1 VTHGARFPAPQDD
14 PRTPHLEARGLAC
27 DVGGRPGRGGRRVLD
42 GVDLIVRHGEMVGII
57 GPNGTGKSTLLR
69 VLAGVRPAAV
79 GEVLVDGTPLQERS
93 GRSRAREIA
102 MVGQEEQ
109 PQADLLVG
117 EVVALGRT
125 PHRPPW
131 AGGDAAE
138 RDAVLAALAAVDM
151 DEAVDRSVEQLSG
164 GERRRVLLARGL
176 AQEAPLLVLD
186 EPTNHLDVR
195 HQLSLMRMIRRL
207 ERTVVVAIHDLN
219 LAMAVC
225 DRVVVL
231 HDGGVH
237 VAGEPESVLTPD
249 TVREVFGV
257 EAVPVTHPRTGHTH
271 LLFTTHEAEEP
282 A

>member
-1 VTHGARFPAPQDD
+1 VTHGARFPAPADD

-27 DVGGRPGRGGRRVLD
+27 DVGGRGGRRVLD
-42 GVDLIVRHGEMVGII
+42 DVDLVVRRGEMLGIV
-57 GPNGTGKSTLLR
+57 GPNGTGKSTLRR
-69 VLAGVRPAAV
+69 VLAGVRPAA
-79 GEVLVDGTPLQERS
+79 GGAVLVDGTPLRDRS
-93 GRSRAREIA
+93 PRARAREIA

-138 RDAVLAALAAVDM
+138 REAVLRALAAVEM
-151 DEAVDRSVEQLSG
+151 AHAVEQSVERLSG

-176 AQEAPLLVLD
+176 AQEAPLLILD

-195 HQLSLMRMIRRL
+195 HQLALMRMIRAL
-207 ERTVVVAIHDLN
+207 ERTVVIAIHDLN

-225 DRVVVL
+225 DRVAIL
-231 HDGGVH
+231 HGGGVH
-237 VAGEPESVLTPD
+237 VDGPPEEVLTPD
-249 TVREVFGV
+249 AIRAVFGV
-257 EAVPVTHPRTGHTH
+257 EAVPVVHPQTGHVH
-271 LLFTTHEAEEP
+271 LLFTTHEPEEVRR
-282 A
+282 

>member
-1 VTHGARFPAPQDD
+1 MTHGARFPAPADD
-14 PRTPHLEARGLAC
+14 PRTPHLQARGLAC
-27 DVGGRPGRGGRRVLD
+27 DVGGRRGRRVLT
-42 GVDLIVRHGEMVGII
+42 GVDLAVRHGEMLGVV

-69 VLAGVRPAAV
+69 VLAGVRPAA
-79 GEVLVDGTPLQERS
+79 GGAVLVDGTPLVDRS
-93 GRSRAREIA
+93 PRARAREIA

-109 PQADLLVG
+109 PQSDLLVG

-131 AGGDAAE
+131 AGGDDAE
-138 RDAVLAALAAVDM
+138 RTAVLDALAAVELDH
-151 DEAVDRSVEQLSG
+151 AVDRSVEQLSG

-195 HQLSLMRMIRRL
+195 HQLALMRMIRRL

-225 DRVVVL
+225 DRVAIL
-231 HDGGVH
+231 HDGAVH
-237 VAGEPESVLTPD
+237 ADGPPEDVLTPAAI
-249 TVREVFGV
+249 REVFGV
-257 EAVPVTHPRTGHTH
+257 EAVPVRHPDTGHVH
-271 LLFTTHEAEEP
+271 LLFTTHEP
-282 A
+282 ADDR